1 MLFWGPICA
10 KKGSTWATPKI
21 KNNFFGIN
29 NKSRSSSFYFIG
41 FGWVMN
47 LFLFCVMFFV
57 EKGSF
62 PAKTIVERANT
73 NQKWPNLIFAYTF
86 RLILLQENLYRPLL
100 WFILFSESHN
110 PTELVQALTHTASYD
125 SPFPSPKW
133 INELLP
139 ASLTDI
145 AL

>member
-1 MLFWGPICA
+1 MGPNLR
-10 KKGSTWATPKI
+10 KKGVNMGHTQTEKQ
-21 KNNFFGIN
+21 FFGIN
-29 NKSRSSSFYFIG
+29 NKSRSSSLYFIG

-86 RLILLQENLYRPLL
+86 RLILLQENLSRPLL